1 MSGAGAAGRPFRKVL
16 IANRGEIAVRIIRTL
31 RELRIGSVAV
41 YSEADA
47 AAPHVRLADEAV
59 LLGPGPVGKSYLDRE
74 RLFWAARE
82 SGAEAVHPG
91 YGFFSENA
99 GFARECG
106 ENGLVWIGPPPAA
119 IEQMGIKTEARKL
132 MEEAGVPVVP
142 GTTAPLGSAEEALHT
157 ARSIGFPVAFKTS
170 GGGGGKGFHVA
181 YGEHDAIAAFEQSRT
196 EGERFFANGDVYVEK
211 YLEDPRHVEVQV
223 LADTHGNVV
232 HLFERDCTVQ
242 RRHQKLIEESP
253 APTVDEHTR
262 ARICEIAV
270 EAARAVGYTS
280 AGTVEGLLVGERF
293 YFLEMNTRL
302 QVEHPV
308 TELVTGIDLVREQ
321 LLVAMGEQLA
331 FRQEDVVLRG
341 HAIECRINAE
351 AAHKGFMPWP
361 GLITAYREPA
371 GPGVRVDSGVE
382 LGFKVPSF
390 YDSLL
395 AKVAVWDTTRERAT
409 ARMLRALSEF
419 ELEGPASLVPFHRAF
434 LASRQWAAAETGR
447 DLLLDGDWLAA
458 TEPRAVEPPDAE
470 TAAPA
475 SNPPPS
481 PDGG

>member
-1 MSGAGAAGRPFRKVL
+1 MTVFRKVL

-31 RELRIGSVAV
+31 RELGIGSVAV

-59 LLGPGPVGKSYLDRE
+59 LLGPGPVGKSYLDLE
-74 RLFWAARE
+74 RILWAARE
-82 SGAEAVHPG
+82 TGAEAVHPG
-91 YGFFSENA
+91 YGFFAENA
-99 GFARECG
+99 SFARACAEA
-106 ENGLVWIGPPPAA
+106 GLVFIGPPPEA
-119 IEQMGIKTEARKL
+119 IEKMGIKTEARKL
-132 MEEAGVPVVP
+132 MEAAGIPVVP

-181 YGEHDAIAAFEQSRT
+181 HSEDDAIAAFEQSRT
-196 EGERFFANGDVYVEK
+196 EGERFFANGDVYVEQ

-253 APTVDEHTR
+253 APTIDEHTR

-280 AGTVEGLLVGERF
+280 AGTVEGLLVGDRF
-293 YFLEMNTRL
+293 TFLEMNTRL

-308 TELVTGIDLVREQ
+308 TELVTGIDIVREQ

-361 GLITAYREPA
+361 GVITAYREPA
-371 GPGVRVDSGVE
+371 GPGVRVDSGVQ
-382 LGFKVPSF
+382 LGYKVPSF

-395 AKVAVWDTTRERAT
+395 AKVAVWDTNRERAT

-447 DLLLDGDWLAA
+447 DLLLDPDWLAA
-458 TEPRAVEPPDAE
+458 TEPPAAEPPAAE
-470 TAAPA
+470 PLPAEPA
-475 SNPPPS
+475 SPPI

>member
-82 SGAEAVHPG
+82 SDAEAVHPG

-106 ENGLVWIGPPPAA
+106 ENGLVWIGPPPEA
-119 IEQMGIKTEARKL
+119 IEKMGIKTEARKL

-262 ARICEIAV
+262 ARICEIAI

-447 DLLLDGDWLAA
+447 DLLLDADWLAA
-458 TEPRAVEPPDAE
+458 TEPPAVEPPAAE
-470 TAAPA
+470 PPAAAPTA
-475 SNPPPS
+475 PPS

>member
-242 RRHQKLIEESP
+242 RRHQTLIEESP

-262 ARICEIAV
+262 ARICEIAI

>member
-31 RELRIGSVAV
+31 RELGIGSVAV

-47 AAPHVRLADEAV
+47 GAPHVRLADEAV

-106 ENGLVWIGPPPAA
+106 ENGLVWIGPPPEA
-119 IEQMGIKTEARKL
+119 IEKMGIKTEARKL

-253 APTVDEHTR
+253 GPTIDEHTR

-447 DLLLDGDWLAA
+447 DLLLDADWLAA
-458 TEPRAVEPPDAE
+458 TEPPP
-470 TAAPA
+470 AAPA
-475 SNPPPS
+475 PPPT

>member
-262 ARICEIAV
+262 ARICEIAI

-321 LLVAMGEQLA
+321 LLVAMGEKLA

-447 DLLLDGDWLAA
+447 DLLLDADWLAA
-458 TEPRAVEPPDAE
+458 TEPPAVEPPAAE
-470 TAAPA
+470 PPAA
-475 SNPPPS
+475 PPS

>member
-1 MSGAGAAGRPFRKVL
+1 VTVFGKVL
-16 IANRGEIAVRIIRTL
+16 IANRGEVAVRIIRTL
-31 RELRIGSVAV
+31 REMGIGSVAV

-47 AAPHVRLADEAV
+47 DAPHVHFADEAV
-59 LLGPGPVGKSYLDRE
+59 LLGPGPVGKSYLDME
-74 RLFWAARE
+74 RLLWAARE
-82 SGAEAVHPG
+82 TGAEAVHPG

-99 GFARECG
+99 GFARACAEA
-106 ENGLVWIGPPPAA
+106 GLVFVGPPPEA
-119 IEQMGIKTEARKL
+119 IEKMGIKTEARKL

-142 GTTAPLGSAEEALHT
+142 GTITPLGDAHEALHT
-157 ARSIGFPVAFKTS
+157 AKSIGFPVAFKTS

-181 YGEHDAIAAFEQSRT
+181 HSEEEAVAAFEKSRT

-223 LADTHGNVV
+223 LADTHGTVV
-232 HLFERDCTVQ
+232 HLYERDCTVQ
-242 RRHQKLIEESP
+242 RRHQKLVEESP

-262 ARICEIAV
+262 AKICEIAV

-280 AGTVEGLLVGERF
+280 AGTVEGLLVGDRF

-321 LLVAMGEQLA
+321 LLVAMGERLD
-331 FRQEDVVLRG
+331 FRQEDVKLRG
-341 HAIECRINAE
+341 HAIECRVNAE
-351 AAHKGFMPWP
+351 KAHENFMPWP
-361 GLITAYREPA
+361 GLITRYREPA
-371 GPGVRVDSGVE
+371 GPGVRVDSGVR

-409 ARMLRALSEF
+409 GRMLRALGEF
-419 ELEGPASLVPFHRAF
+419 ELEGPASLVPFHQAF
-434 LASRQWAAAETGR
+434 LASRQWRAAETGR
-447 DLLLDGDWLAA
+447 DLLLDPEWLAA
-458 TEPRAVEPPDAE
+458 TKPPPAPADA
-470 TAAPA
+470 AAP
-475 SNPPPS
+475 PPAA
-481 PDGG
+481 G

>member
-1 MSGAGAAGRPFRKVL
+1 MSGGTGAAGRPFRKVL
-16 IANRGEIAVRIIRTL
+16 VANRGEIAVRIMRTL
-31 RELRIGSVAV
+31 RELGLHSVAV

-47 AAPHVRLADEAV
+47 QAPHVAFADEAV
-59 LLGPGPVGKSYLDRE
+59 LLGPGPVGKSYLDME
-74 RLFWAARE
+74 RLFWAAE
-82 SGAEAVHPG
+82 QTGAEAVHPG

-99 GFARECG
+99 GFARACG
-106 ENGLVWIGPPPAA
+106 ERGLTWIGPPPEA
-119 IEQMGIKTEARKL
+119 IEKMGVKTEARKL

-142 GTTAPLGSAEEALHT
+142 GTITPLADAEEALHT

-181 YGEHDAIAAFEQSRT
+181 HSEQEAVAAYEQSRT

-211 YLEDPRHVEVQV
+211 YMEDPRHVEVQV
-223 LADTHGNVV
+223 LADQHGSVV

-253 APTVDEHTR
+253 GPTVDERTR

-280 AGTVEGLLVGERF
+280 AGTIEGLLVGERF

-321 LLVAMGEQLA
+321 LLVAMGQKLA
-331 FRQEDVVLRG
+331 FAQGDVQLRG

-361 GLITAYREPA
+361 GVVTRYREPS
-371 GPGVRVDSGVE
+371 GPGVRVDSGIRE
-382 LGFKVPSF
+382 GFKVPSF

-395 AKVAVWDTTRERAT
+395 AKVSVWDTDRERAT
-409 ARMLRALSEF
+409 ARMLRALGEF
-419 ELEGPASLVPFHRAF
+419 ELEGPASLVPFHKAF
-434 LASRQWAAAETGR
+434 LASRQWAGAETGR
-447 DLLLDGDWLAA
+447 DLLLDPDWLAA
-458 TEPRAVEPPDAE
+458 TEPPPVPEA
-470 TAAPA
+470 
-475 SNPPPS
+475 
-481 PDGG
+481 G